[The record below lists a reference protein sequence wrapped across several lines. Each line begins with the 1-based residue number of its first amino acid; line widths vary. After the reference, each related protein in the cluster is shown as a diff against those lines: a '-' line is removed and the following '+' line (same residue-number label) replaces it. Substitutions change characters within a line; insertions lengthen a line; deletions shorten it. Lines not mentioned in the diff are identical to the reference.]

1 MRHRRRSHDGRP
13 AAGAKRRSRRGTRI
27 VLLVLIH
34 GAVSGLPAADVR
46 EASADSEFL
55 AGDLEGQDE
64 EIAALHARRLI
75 ESIASK
81 EGKPGNPEHLNYLLE
96 KLNPALIAEPRSDL
110 LAAGRILDALEVRIR
125 MGGPPFPGAGDIL
138 LPLVGLGPPAFR
150 DGVVKALEAL
160 VRHDLA
166 SGRAA
171 GISDALAVRLSGSRP
186 PAPAFVEDASRILW
200 ETDGKVLVG
209 ALVKVLSA
217 ASASIEGSQGSA
229 GAHPTACLE
238 VLRSRL
244 GMDFPAIEGWERWW
258 EEVRSLPFERIV
270 ADAERRS
277 LDEHL
282 ASWRKLL
289 RRLRETGD
297 GERLLLAL
305 EDTLETAYAPDVRVA
320 AVGALG
326 DFADWLLELR
336 VPEATTRLPGAES
349 PGDSRAR
356 LLARAVRLLADLE
369 EPKGSRIERA
379 DVLTAGMAALRH
391 YQLFLEKEPR
401 LLADV
406 AAIVSRRLH
415 ALSMEDLRASREQLL
430 ETLRL
435 AGALR
440 VSDAL
445 GFVEGLLGNAFP
457 EGEEDLEVLTAA
469 AAALGRLS
477 EKGLGEGSSKLL
489 IANFRKMRSGPEKA
503 IRELRRTCINALLSG
518 SDSPS
523 VRAGLLE
530 FYRELLDPAG
540 DRDLRIP
547 ALLGLGTLARQKE
560 PGALDALARVL
571 EKDASFE
578 PAEVIAAM
586 DSIAYVGGEPS
597 LSVFLDY
604 GPRARDKAVEE
615 HLVKKIAGLIEAG
628 DATLLASILEKLE
641 ARALEEESGKHLE
654 LAIAIA
660 EEPAAKS
667 VLAAD
672 KLAAADPVKLR
683 AWWGASFALLRT
695 RDALGDDDGVVKLL
709 ASLSQAFA
717 DDASLREKT
726 PEAAAEVGAIAA
738 LLTERQAAA
747 TRLARPAPADDP
759 ALIEEMKKSVSPE
772 RAPAERWRA
781 MRWIRRKI
789 AALPDP
795 SERARVAGLWR
806 NCLAAPAND
815 ALWQGLPESCRARQL
830 AGLASLEAG
839 GE

>member
-13 AAGAKRRSRRGTRI
+13 AAGAQRRSRRGTRI
-27 VLLVLIH
+27 VLLALIH

-46 EASADSEFL
+46 QASADSEFL
-55 AGDLEGQDE
+55 ASDLEGQDG

-81 EGKPGNPEHLNYLLE
+81 DGKPGNAEHLNYLLE
-96 KLNPALIAEPRSDL
+96 KLNPALVAEPRSDL
-110 LAAGRILDALEVRIR
+110 LATGRILDALQARIR
-125 MGGPPFPGAGDIL
+125 MGGPPFPGAGDVL
-138 LPLVGLGPPAFR
+138 LPLVGLGPPGFR

-166 SGRAA
+166 SGRSA
-171 GISDALAVRLSGSRP
+171 GVSDALAARLSGSPP
-186 PAPAFVEDASRILW
+186 PAPTFVEDASRILW
-200 ETDGKVLVG
+200 ETDGKVLVA
-209 ALVKVLSA
+209 ALVKVLSG
-217 ASASIEGSQGSA
+217 ASASIEGRQGIA
-229 GAHPTACLE
+229 GAHLAACLE

-258 EEVRSLPFERIV
+258 EEVRNLPFERIV

-277 LDEHL
+277 RDERL

-297 GERLLLAL
+297 GERLYLAL
-305 EDTLETAYAPDVRVA
+305 EDTLEASYAPDVRVA

-326 DFADWLLELR
+326 EFADWVLELR
-336 VPEATTRLPGAES
+336 VPETTPLPGEES
-349 PGDSRAR
+349 PGDPRAR
-356 LLARAVRLLADLE
+356 LLARAVRLLANLE
-369 EPKGSRIERA
+369 EPKGSRIERP

-391 YQLFLEKEPR
+391 YQLFLEKEPE

-415 ALSMEDLRASREQLL
+415 ALSMEDLRSSREQLL

-489 IANFRKMRSGPEKA
+489 IANFRKPRSGPEKA

-518 SDSPS
+518 SENPS

-547 ALLGLGTLARQKE
+547 VLLGLGTLARQKE

-578 PAEVIAAM
+578 PPELIAAM
-586 DSIAYVGGEPS
+586 DSIAYVGGDPS

-615 HLVKKIAGLIEAG
+615 HLVKKIAGLVEAG
-628 DATLLASILEKLE
+628 DATVLASILEKLE

-654 LAIAIA
+654 LALAIA

-667 VLAAD
+667 MLASD
-672 KLAAADPVKLR
+672 KLAAADPVELR

-695 RDALGDDDGVVKLL
+695 RDALGDDDGVVKML
-709 ASLSQAFA
+709 ASLSQAYA

-726 PEAAAEVGAIAA
+726 PEAVAEVGAFAA
-738 LLTERQAAA
+738 LLTERHAAA

-759 ALIEEMKKSVSPE
+759 ALIEEMKKAVSPE
-772 RAPAERWRA
+772 RSPAERWRA
-781 MRWIRRKI
+781 MRWFRRKI
-789 AALPDP
+789 AALPDG
-795 SERARVAGLWR
+795 SERARVASLWR

-830 AGLASLEAG
+830 AALASLEAG
-839 GE
+839 RD